1 MKDFGGK
8 VAVVT
13 GAASGIG
20 RALCARFAGLGMKV
34 VMADV
39 EARALGEAGRQ
50 LEGEGAEVLTVQT
63 DVSRAE
69 AVHALAEK
77 TVDAFGGV
85 HVLCN
90 NAGVFAGGLCWEA
103 PLSDYEWVL
112 GVNVWGVIHGIRSF
126 VPIMLDQD
134 CEGHILNS
142 ASMASVTASP
152 FAGSYSMS
160 KAAIFSLSETLYLE
174 MQAKGG
180 KIGVSVL
187 CPELVKTGIGDA
199 ERNRPAHLGRKGDE
213 GASPERDLTEAA
225 IKAATATGLDPTVL
239 ADRGIAAI
247 RENRLYVLASDED
260 PWRQACNARLEDLR
274 LARNPSGAVPGGE

>member
-1 MKDFGGK
+1 MQDFDGK

-20 RALCARFAGLGMKV
+20 RALSARFAGLGMKV

-39 EARALGEAGRQ
+39 EALALGEAGRQ
-50 LEGEGAEVLTVQT
+50 LEGEGAEVLTVPT

-77 TVDAFGGV
+77 AVDAFGGV

-90 NAGVFAGGLCWEA
+90 NAGVFAGGLSWEA

-112 GVNVWGVIHGIRSF
+112 GVNVWGLLHGIKSF

-174 MQAKGG
+174 LQAKGG

-199 ERNRPAHLGRKGDE
+199 ERNRPEHLGRRGAE
-213 GASPERDLTEAA
+213 GASPERDFTEAA

-247 RENRLYVLASDED
+247 REHRLYVLASDED